1 VERRVVA
8 QLLALMDGLE
18 ARGEVVVIAATNRPE
33 GIDPA
38 LRRPGRFDRE
48 IEIGVPDAA
57 GRLQILQVH
66 TRGMPIAGDVRLED
80 LARTTHGF
88 VGADLAA
95 LSKEAAM
102 HALRKILPEI
112 DLEQEI
118 SQDVLD
124 KLQVTAEDFTNVQ
137 KNIEPS
143 AMREVFVEAPNVKWQ
158 DVGGLEAPKQE
169 LIEAVEWPIKFADAF
184 STIKHEAAKRRLA
197 LRPTG
202 DGKDAPSQG
211 GRDGKRSQLY

>member
-1 VERRVVA
+1 
-8 QLLALMDGLE
+8 MDGLE
-18 ARGEVVVIAATNRPE
+18 ARGEVVVIAATNRLKE
-33 GIDPA
+33 IDPA
-38 LRRPGRFDRE
+38 LRRPGRFDKTRSKLSA
-48 IEIGVPDAA
+48 DAA
-57 GRLQILQVH
+57 GRLQIYSAHQ
-66 TRGMPIAGDVRLED
+66 GMPIAGDVRLED

-102 HALRKILPEI
+102 HATSKDLPEI

-143 AMREVFVEAPNVKWQ
+143 AMREVFVEAPNVKCKTW
-158 DVGGLEAPKQE
+158 GA
-169 LIEAVEWPIKFADAF
+169 
-184 STIKHEAAKRRLA
+184 
-197 LRPTG
+197 
-202 DGKDAPSQG
+202 
-211 GRDGKRSQLY
+211 